1 MERGVVSLTLA
12 SLGPES
18 TVNARVP
25 STSWQP
31 GEREGTPS
39 NILAL
44 ALCERLPGTRWPLGH
59 EVSRV
64 CDVRVLIDLIH
75 AVRIIEEED
84 APQFVSQR
92 VAVCIVG

>member
-1 MERGVVSLTLA
+1 MHGSRPHH
-12 SLGPES
+12 GP
-18 TVNARVP
+18 ARATAPP
-25 STSWQP
+25 ST
-31 GEREGTPS
+31 
-39 NILAL
+39 ILAL

-64 CDVRVLIDLIH
+64 CDVRVLIDIIH